1 MRSLSLLTGIAA
13 VAALAA
19 CASVPPPTETI
30 SAAELALRRADEVDA
45 QRYARL
51 EVYQA
56 REKLEQA
63 KGAVDRE
70 QNLEARRLAEES
82 LVEAQLAEA
91 KADAARAERNAEEIR
106 KNIETLESETDRAL
120 RR

>member
-1 MRSLSLLTGIAA
+1 MRNA
-13 VAALAA
+13 AALAGIGAMAALVA

-30 SAAELALRRADEVDA
+30 SAAELALGKAEQADA

-56 REKLEQA
+56 REKLEGA
-63 KGAVDRE
+63 KRAVDQE
-70 QNLEARRLAEES
+70 ENVEARRLAEKA

-91 KADAARAERNAEEIR
+91 RADAARAEQNVAEIR
-106 KNIETLESETDRAL
+106 ANIEALQTETERAFG
-120 RR
+120 R